1 MNRLAATKMREHF
14 SDALNRVAFGK
25 ERIVIERSGKDIA
38 VLISVEDLAFLEEF
52 EKNQRKSKLQKI
64 SEKLHGT
71 YSKTFQRLADE

>member
-38 VLISVEDLAFLEEF
+38 VLISVEDLAFLEEL
-52 EKNQRKSKLQKI
+52 EKEQHKSKLQKI
-64 SEKLHGT
+64 SKKLHGT